1 MQIIK
6 DDYYYID
13 KIIIDLSFI
22 CKHMFN
28 KTLDSFKQDELLVD
42 SMLFRLIQV
51 SENAKKISDQFKK
64 MNNKILWSDIL
75 GLRNRIVHDYGNI
88 DYSIIYNTLI
98 KDIPFLLNE
107 LQNEA

>member
-13 KIIIDLSFI
+13 KIIDLSFI

-28 KTLDSFKQDELLVD
+28 KTLDSFKQNELLVD

-51 SENAKKISDQFKK
+51 SENAKKDFK
-64 MNNKILWSDIL
+64 
-75 GLRNRIVHDYGNI
+75 
-88 DYSIIYNTLI
+88 SI
-98 KDIPFLLNE
+98 
-107 LQNEA
+107 